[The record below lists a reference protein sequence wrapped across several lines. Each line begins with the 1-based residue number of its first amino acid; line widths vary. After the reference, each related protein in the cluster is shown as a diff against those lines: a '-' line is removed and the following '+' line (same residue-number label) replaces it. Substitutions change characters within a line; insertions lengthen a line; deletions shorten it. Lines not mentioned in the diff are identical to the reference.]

1 MKAAML
7 DRSFCHLTLLLII
20 LYELLCCSHVQF
32 SQDCA
37 TDGTHTCSPERVLE
51 QLNEVLAVHRRC
63 NKRCHALLQLLSMS
77 LQSITVNWI

>member
-7 DRSFCHLTLLLII
+7 DRSFCHLTRLLIV
-20 LYELLCCSHVQF
+20 LYELLCCSYVQL
-32 SQDCA
+32 SQDRA

-63 NKRCHALLQLLSMS
+63 NKRYHALLQLLSIS
-77 LQSITVNWI
+77 LQSTTVNLI